1 VVFGNFVIPVYF
13 APPGPDLQVRA
24 RFAAEDV
31 AAAFRADRV
40 QYLGTGGFGESWLV
54 ETGSHRQVAKVI
66 HNRSCPID
74 RLTREV
80 EGLIRLD
87 SPRVVRLLDVCGV
100 LLRSDRWPAL
110 LFEYVE
116 GGNVH
121 SRLVAGDWPTVS
133 EVIAFATALL
143 DGLEYLHAHD
153 AVHRDLKPENI
164 ALRHA
169 GWDEPVILDLGLVK
183 LLDQPTITPDP
194 AVIGT
199 PAFMAP
205 EQLRCEKAGKQA
217 DMWAVGVIL
226 HLLLA
231 HEHPFY
237 DEIPLDER
245 QALQRIHAGP
255 RPLPD
260 HVTAPL
266 RPLVQRL
273 LDPIRHRRG
282 SAARALRDLQA
293 VVTQ

>member
-1 VVFGNFVIPVYF
+1 MRTGAGRSMLTSPSGGLATSGVRRCRNLPRAAPIGVVVFGNFVILVYF
-13 APPGPDLQVRA
+13 APSGLDLQVRA

-31 AAAFRADRV
+31 AVAFCADRV

-169 GWDEPVILDLGLVK
+169 GWDEPVIL
-183 LLDQPTITPDP
+183 
-194 AVIGT
+194 
-199 PAFMAP
+199 
-205 EQLRCEKAGKQA
+205 
-217 DMWAVGVIL
+217 

-266 RPLVQRL
+266 RPLVQRRSTRL
-273 LDPIRHRRG
+273 NSSHVRI
-282 SAARALRDLQA
+282 SYA
-293 VVTQ
+293 VFC